1 MSYVIR
7 IVGNYTSRAAG
18 VIRSTI
24 TRTLVRLMPGRNIQV
39 AVPTAKEDPLQALV
53 IRAVRPLQ
61 GVSLLES
68 DDAVADLVLQIK
80 ADTRQMRNTEAREA
94 FTNNFDESCEGV
106 EGRETFELLV
116 RIPTDS
122 DVPKPFKV
130 RTPPVGNYNDVDR
143 GEPPFTVKNQKTI
156 DRNKIPPK
164 DTPAENFNLSGGRVE
179 VDIVL

>member
-7 IVGNYTSRAAG
+7 TVGNYTSRAAG

-24 TRTLVRLMPGRNIQV
+24 TRTLVRLMPGRSIQV
-39 AVPTAKEDPLQALV
+39 AVPTAKDDPLQALV

-61 GVSLLES
+61 GVTLLAS